1 MNFKPVVRV
10 TLSIFVSCASA
21 NALAQWAPV
30 WTGIGEHPH
39 PPPVRMS
46 PVDLRIAPDGG
57 VFAGIDSTYQ
67 NAAHA
72 GLIRFDSNGAFAW
85 LNEREEF
92 AWTGASV
99 ELLSS
104 GRVAM
109 IGETFLDEDRAVF
122 VRVVDGTSGELV
134 WQRESA
140 VGRLWLDERHD
151 TRQVAE
157 TPDGNLMV
165 RLAQGGDFV
174 VLRIAGDGT
183 LLPEWRWTSGLESV
197 FASDI
202 AATPDGG
209 AVVAGYGGL
218 QEGFRTVRFDANGR
232 VIFDDVE
239 LGEIGNPLGPA
250 RVRIDTEGAAI
261 VVASPETLHGVPG
274 AMAWKID
281 PTGKRVWTVEL
292 SDQSST
298 TTTFANGSVA
308 LAPDDDA
315 LVVADNVPDPHMRVI
330 RLEGETGAVALD
342 YASDVEA
349 SNTLTLALAGNG
361 RVLVGGCASIPGSG
375 GQVTSRVV
383 EFTADG
389 LPCRLIESTV
399 PSATHDAEWSADGWY
414 MLGTEI
420 GVGLYVR
427 KYDATGPCDTG
438 ADDLIFANGFE

>member
-1 MNFKPVVRV
+1 MGFKPGIG
-10 TLSIFVSCASA
+10 SILFLCVPCACA
-21 NALAQWAPV
+21 TAFAQWTPI
-30 WTGIGEHPH
+30 WTGVGEHPH

-46 PVDLRIAPDGG
+46 PVNLRIAPDGS

-72 GLIRFDSNGAFAW
+72 GLVRFDNNGAFAW
-85 LNEREEF
+85 LNERKEF
-92 AWTGASV
+92 TVAGASV

-109 IGETFLDEDRAVF
+109 IGETFLGDDPAVF
-122 VRVVDGTSGELV
+122 VRVVDGASGELV

-140 VGRLWLDERHD
+140 AGRLWLDERHD

-197 FASDI
+197 FTSDI

-218 QEGFRTVRFDANGR
+218 QEGFRTVRFDANGG

-239 LGEIGNPLGPA
+239 LGKIGNPLGPA

-281 PTGKRVWTVEL
+281 PAGKRVWTVEL

-308 LAPDDDA
+308 LAPDGDA
-315 LVVADNVPDPHMRVI
+315 LVVAHTVPDPRMRVI
-330 RLEGETGAVALD
+330 RLDGETGAVALN
-342 YASDVEA
+342 YESEVMA
-349 SNTLTLALAGNG
+349 SNTLMLALAGNG
-361 RVLVGGCASIPGSG
+361 RVLVGGYAHIPGG
-375 GQVTSRVV
+375 GGLVTSRLV
-383 EFTADG
+383 EFAADG
-389 LPCRLIESTV
+389 RPCRSIEGTA
-399 PSATHDAEWSADGWY
+399 PGATQDAEWHVDGWY
-414 MLGTEI
+414 VFGVEI
-420 GVGLYVR
+420 GTGLYVR
-427 KYDATGPCDTG
+427 KYDATGSCDTG